1 MKTTL
6 VLTVAVL
13 ANSVSSV
20 CLSKGM
26 KDFPDGQLFS
36 ASGLLVMG
44 KHVITDPW
52 MIAGVMLLI
61 TFLAA
66 YLTAL
71 SWADLSFVLPA
82 TAPGYIVT
90 LLLSKFYLGESI
102 SPARWAGTVLIVLG
116 TFLVART
123 YQPSS
128 STLAT
133 GKTGHEGFHETLA
146 KPTTDALGDSR

>member
-26 KDFPDGQLFS
+26 KDFPDGQLFNT
-36 ASGLLVMG
+36 SGLLIMG
-44 KHVITDPW
+44 KHVMTDPW

-90 LLLSKFYLGESI
+90 LLLSKYYLGESI
-102 SPARWAGTVLIVLG
+102 SPVRWAGTVLIVAG
-116 TFLVART
+116 TVLVTRT
-123 YQPSS
+123 YSS
-128 STLAT
+128 SLSAIAAN
-133 GKTGHEGFHETLA
+133 KTYQEKYEEILA
-146 KPTTDALGDSR
+146 KAETNTSGDSR